1 MTTIQT
7 QTPPS
12 SMNCWSLSSSPPA
25 HHQMA
30 AQHTSPNQSPSHQVY
45 SPITSITNL
54 SYPGYYTDV
63 AYQSPEYVPVVNS
76 ELTYTQIGLDRS
88 TPIVYQSEEPSSQK
102 DEYEGS
108 TSIDSTSEERP
119 GSAPSTSRHEWIS
132 MGHIQ
137 H

>member
-1 MTTIQT
+1 
-7 QTPPS
+7 
-12 SMNCWSLSSSPPA
+12 
-25 HHQMA
+25 MA

-108 TSIDSTSEERP
+108 TSIDSTSEDRP